1 MKRRQLQQL
10 KYVLDDGPWYEDVVM
25 DAFCVDDDGYL
36 PMVDLYCGTIFD
48 LVIGVV
54 ILEPSLGHNAPIHR
68 DLDGVPFAG

>member
-1 MKRRQLQQL
+1 
-10 KYVLDDGPWYEDVVM
+10 M